1 MCLIYSIYRPGYF
14 QFKNKMLLQN
24 IFILSFINF
33 CSADLLTK
41 NRLWKNQVTPN
52 LQKIQLRKMIADTT
66 RHFIAPKIFARPNYL
81 IPKVLSRKQMLRN
94 KFLRKICLMTS
105 GKLEYCGKCRSRRN
119 LSRIN
124 YRTR

>member
-1 MCLIYSIYRPGYF
+1 MLYF
-14 QFKNKMLLQN
+14 M
-24 IFILSFINF
+24 IF

-41 NRLWKNQVTPN
+41 NRLWRNQVTPN

-81 IPKVLSRKQMLRN
+81 TPELSSPKQMLKN
-94 KFLRKICLMTS
+94 KFLQKICLMTS
-105 GKLEYCGKCRSRRN
+105 GKLKYCGKLRSRQN
-119 LSRIN
+119 LCRIK